1 MSLETRIEELEK
13 AKALLKATRYSNLTR
28 EEKITR
34 LKALM
39 ARRNPLCPNCPNCRT
54 VDKCQRLFRLTNKC
68 HEITLS

>member
-39 ARRNPLCPNCPNCRT
+39 ARRNPLCPNCRT
-54 VDKCQRLFRLTNKC
+54 VDKCQRLYELTNKC
-68 HEITLS
+68 QEIKLS